1 MYHRESKYAPKP
13 KTTKTN
19 NSDQDQFLT
28 LQILQSGVEEDF
40 IDPDRLSNRN
50 YLSITLACMMVLHDL
65 NDYLG
70 NAENGNPMRGRTH
83 DWVELTEWILQEE
96 EGWEGCLEAV
106 ARALENS
113 KQLVVEQQ
121 SYW

>member
-1 MYHRESKYAPKP
+1 MYHRESKYAPEPKP
-13 KTTKTN
+13 TKPN

-70 NAENGNPMRGRTH
+70 NAENGNPMRGQTH

-106 ARALENS
+106 ARALEN
-113 KQLVVEQQ
+113 
-121 SYW
+121 